1 MTSILPVRKSC
12 FTLLEILVVMMLI
25 SIGVVVTGLKIQ
37 DIYHEQRFNS
47 ETRQVINHLSMAQ
60 DLMLIM
66 DTDVFVRFSPDEKKE
81 SIKMWLEVEK
91 PLDQPW
97 KRLVERRIPLTAIRS
112 IEFDGTPSKKLTLQF
127 SLGKMSKGML
137 ILKEEENSKK
147 KKERKSNIE
156 LRGYPSP
163 FDGKKEKGLEQK
175 IMERS
180 ELLYP
185 AEVHEQL
192 YEAPKEESQ

>member
-1 MTSILPVRKSC
+1 MAFSTSVRKSY

-25 SIGVVVTGLKIQ
+25 SIGVVLTGVKIQ
-37 DIYHEQRFNS
+37 EIYHEQRFNS

-66 DTDVFVRFSPDEKKE
+66 DTDVLVHFSPDEKEK

-97 KRLVERRIPLTAIRS
+97 KRLVERKVPLTSIRS
-112 IEFDGTPSKKLTLQF
+112 IEFKGTPSKRLTLQF

-137 ILKEEENSKK
+137 TLKEEENSKK
-147 KKERKSNIE
+147 KKERKLNVA
-156 LRGYPSP
+156 LLGHPSP
-163 FDGKKEKGLEQK
+163 FGGKKEKDTEENMIK
-175 IMERS
+175 KS
-180 ELLYP
+180 ENLYP
-185 AEVHEQL
+185 KEVNEQL
-192 YEAPKEESQ
+192 YKAQKEESQ

>member
-97 KRLVERRIPLTAIRS
+97 RRLVERRIPLTSIRS

-147 KKERKSNIE
+147 KKERKLNVE
-156 LRGYPSP
+156 LLGYPSP
-163 FDGKKEKGLEQK
+163 FDGKSEKGPEQK
-175 IMERS
+175 MTERS

-192 YEAPKEESQ
+192 YKTPKEESQ